1 LIVVAPHNEIWAGNG
16 LGHIEVISTVN
27 NSIVATIQTGG
38 AYRADEGAYD
48 DALGMCLHISNRN
61 PANIARHRRTLP
73 SRFVLTEA
81 VGRQNNANRAIDE
94 DIPYIAIISAANRK

>member
-16 LGHIEVISTVN
+16 LGHVEVISTVN

-48 DALGMCLHISNRN
+48 DALGTYLHDYLESE
-61 PANIARHRRTLP
+61 
-73 SRFVLTEA
+73 S
-81 VGRQNNANRAIDE
+81 G
-94 DIPYIAIISAANRK
+94 